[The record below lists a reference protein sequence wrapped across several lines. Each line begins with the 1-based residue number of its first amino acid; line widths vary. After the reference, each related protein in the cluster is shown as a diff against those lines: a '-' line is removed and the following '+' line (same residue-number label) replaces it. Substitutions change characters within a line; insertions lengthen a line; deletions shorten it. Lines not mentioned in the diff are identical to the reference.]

1 MLCPSTFLHGIIP
14 YLYNICIKKNTNFP
28 AIYLILNISVYIFL
42 NKKLNYY
49 RYIGIYTYVL
59 NIYIYIYIM
68 ISKNMHC

>member
-49 RYIGIYTYVL
+49 RYIYICFKY
-59 NIYIYIYIM
+59 IYIYIYND
-68 ISKNMHC
+68 K